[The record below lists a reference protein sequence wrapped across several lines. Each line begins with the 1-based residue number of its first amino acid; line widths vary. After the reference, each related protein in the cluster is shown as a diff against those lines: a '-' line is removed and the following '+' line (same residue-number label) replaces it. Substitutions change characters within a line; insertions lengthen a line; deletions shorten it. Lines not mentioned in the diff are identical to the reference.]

1 MAVTAGV
8 LLTAVWAAHRVRMR
22 IVERNQRDMSA
33 LNERLMKAQEQERV
47 RIAGELHDGVMQE
60 MLAATMMLGTAKR
73 RTPDDSE
80 AHGTIDKVQQKLIR
94 MGTDLRQLSHELHP
108 PALQEAGLPKAV
120 QDYCEEFSTASGIPV
135 SCDTD
140 PGVDDL
146 SRGTSLALFRIL
158 QEALGNAAK
167 HSQAKRIT
175 VRLARNGDLVSLV
188 IADDG
193 VGFDRSRLGPSR
205 GLGLITIRER
215 AAQLNGKFECDTAPG
230 RGTTIKV
237 VIPFR

>member
-1 MAVTAGV
+1 
-8 LLTAVWAAHRVRMR
+8 
-22 IVERNQRDMSA
+22 MS
-33 LNERLMKAQEQERV
+33 AQEQERV

-60 MLAATMMLGTAKR
+60 MLAATMMLGSAKR
-73 RTPDDSE
+73 RAPDDSE
-80 AHGTIDKVQQKLIR
+80 AHGAIDKVQQKLIR

-135 SCDTD
+135 SCNTD

-167 HSQAKRIT
+167 HRGQTDYGSPGAKRRHGIPGH
-175 VRLARNGDLVSLV
+175 RRRRCRFPSN
-188 IADDG
+188 
-193 VGFDRSRLGPSR
+193 RLGPSR

-215 AAQLNGKFECDTAPG
+215 AAQLNGRFDVTPHQDAG
-230 RGTTIKV
+230 R
-237 VIPFR
+237 PSQW